1 MSCIFHYPVPF
12 ACLCC
17 MNSHDRLR
25 IVLGKVRQ
33 RWRANAQVLQ
43 VHENHCVKRAGVA
56 GLRARGFGVNRGFG
70 ASMSGGHGHFL
81 GAGRARLRR
90 GEALRLIV
98 RRHVSEGQERAAR
111 R

>member
-1 MSCIFHYPVPF
+1 
-12 ACLCC
+12 
-17 MNSHDRLR
+17 MNAHDRLR
-25 IVLGKVRQ
+25 IVFAEARQ
-33 RWRANAQVLQ
+33 KWRAFAYVMQ
-43 VHENHCVKRAGVA
+43 VHENHYTKRAGVA

-98 RRHVSEGQERAAR
+98 RRHVNEGQERAAR

>member
-1 MSCIFHYPVPF
+1 MARF
-12 ACLCC
+12 
-17 MNSHDRLR
+17 
-25 IVLGKVRQ
+25 RQ
-33 RWRANAQVLQ
+33 RWWVNAQVVQ

-56 GLRARGFGVNRGFG
+56 GLRARGFGVNRGLG

-81 GAGRARLRR
+81 GDGRARLRR

-98 RRHVSEGQERAAR
+98 RRHVNEGQERAAR

>member
-1 MSCIFHYPVPF
+1 
-12 ACLCC
+12 
-17 MNSHDRLR
+17 MNAHDRLR
-25 IVLGKVRQ
+25 IVFAEARQ
-33 RWRANAQVLQ
+33 KWRAFAYVMH
-43 VHENHCVKRAGVA
+43 VHENHYTKRAGVA

-98 RRHVSEGQERAAR
+98 RRHVNEGQERAAR

>member
-1 MSCIFHYPVPF
+1 MK
-12 ACLCC
+12 
-17 MNSHDRLR
+17 SHDRLW
-25 IVLGKVRQ
+25 IVFAEARQ
-33 RWRANAQVLQ
+33 FWRAFAYVMQ

-70 ASMSGGHGHFL
+70 ASMFGGHGHFL

-98 RRHVSEGQERAAR
+98 RRHVSEGQERATR

>member
-1 MSCIFHYPVPF
+1 MTGYLWI
-12 ACLCC
+12 
-17 MNSHDRLR
+17 M
-25 IVLGKVRQ
+25 Q
-33 RWRANAQVLQ
+33 M
-43 VHENHCVKRAGVA
+43 HENHYVKRAGVA

-70 ASMSGGHGHFL
+70 ASMFGGHGHFL

-98 RRHVSEGQERAAR
+98 RRHVSEGQERATR